1 MQSTGQ
7 TSTHAVSHVPTQGS
21 VIMYVIIRLII
32 RSFNP
37 MFKQKN
43 LNLFL
48 LSVPLMNSI
57 ARAIYDVAF
66 IWLVLELTNS
76 ERITGLVAMTS
87 YLPAILC
94 GLFIGAIVDLF
105 SKTRMISFS
114 TIMQGLILTL
124 IPILFFFRHK
134 ISLGHCSNCIF
145 S

>member
-1 MQSTGQ
+1 
-7 TSTHAVSHVPTQGS
+7 
-21 VIMYVIIRLII
+21 
-32 RSFNP
+32 

-76 ERITGLVAMTS
+76 EKITGLVAMTS

-94 GLFIGAIVDLF
+94 GLFIGAIVD
-105 SKTRMISFS
+105 SN
-114 TIMQGLILTL
+114 TI
-124 IPILFFFRHK
+124 FF
-134 ISLGHCSNCIF
+134 
-145 S
+145 

>member
-1 MQSTGQ
+1 
-7 TSTHAVSHVPTQGS
+7 
-21 VIMYVIIRLII
+21 
-32 RSFNP
+32 

-57 ARAIYDVAF
+57 ARSIYDVAF

-76 ERITGLVAMTS
+76 EKITGLVAMTS

-105 SKTRMISFS
+105 FKNKNDIVCNDNAGINFVSYSN
-114 TIMQGLILTL
+114 TI
-124 IPILFFFRHK
+124 FF
-134 ISLGHCSNCIF
+134 
-145 S
+145 